1 MNGVLT
7 SKSIL
12 WSGSGNT
19 WEDGSLWFWRHSP
32 LKGAHSTYQSNQI
45 LGNNGARCALRNT
58 LRIEMSFYEGIKA
71 FLWTYLEPLP
81 LVIWFCCQHFHTSM
95 ATFPSTT
102 YERERSCAFITEY
115 MRLHG
120 GKSKEWINWKIHL
133 NSKWVSWKM
142 VSKKECG
149 GKMSAHRIQM
159 VKITLKY
166 DFGDETER
174 SWLVPG
180 QLVHKRTGLC
190 GGHAVG

>member
-81 LVIWFCCQHFHTSM
+81 LVIWFCCQHFTHLWQH
-95 ATFPSTT
+95 FPPPRMNENGAVHSSQNTWGCMVENQKSGLIEKFT
-102 YERERSCAFITEY
+102 WIRNEWAGRWWARRNVVEKCQPTEF
-115 MRLHG
+115 R
-120 GKSKEWINWKIHL
+120 W
-133 NSKWVSWKM
+133 
-142 VSKKECG
+142 
-149 GKMSAHRIQM
+149 
-159 VKITLKY
+159 
-166 DFGDETER
+166 
-174 SWLVPG
+174 
-180 QLVHKRTGLC
+180 
-190 GGHAVG
+190 